1 MIKFKKYWEIQNNR
15 QLLIPIMGIII
26 LAYSSF
32 KLSFLFIKET
42 NIAIRLIISCTLFYA
57 LLKLTLFIFNKL
69 YNKWQVKHRWEMISI
84 FIVFAA
90 TGSSSLFVSRPIIEL
105 IGITKENLNTFLYWT
120 LYIIIG
126 FIFYQI
132 MLVLIGWVF
141 GQFQFFW
148 NFEKKM
154 LGRLGF
160 KRLLK

>member
-1 MIKFKKYWEIQNNR
+1 MIKFKKYWEIQKNW
-15 QLLIPIMGIII
+15 QLLFPILGAVA

-32 KLSFLFIKET
+32 KLSFLFIKEA
-42 NIAIRLIISCTLFYA
+42 NIIINLIISGILFYG
-57 LLKLTLFIFNKL
+57 LLKFILFLFNKL
-69 YNKWQVKHRWEMISI
+69 EEKWQVNYRWELINI
-84 FIVFAA
+84 FLVFAV
-90 TGSSSLFVSRPIIEL
+90 TGSSSLFVSRPIIKL